1 MSQSRAQT
9 PPGAGRN
16 EMSRRDVLNGLL
28 IASGA
33 AAVARSVPIDALAA
47 EAASGAC
54 DGAIGLDPRVLRGG
68 NLPST
73 FDIAHWMRDR
83 RLRFES
89 GAVTLAPGCDAFEG
103 VFPIDDVDEQFDVVI
118 VGGGL
123 AGLSAALHLMRARP
137 SLRLLLL
144 EAGPRLGG
152 NAGRDDAPPL
162 PVPAS
167 TAGAYGA
174 APGTDSLRDFYREI
188 GVDWNAQAIEYPAS
202 NYYFDE
208 YTPGVRPGHRGWNI
222 DTFEQGL
229 ARVPYDRRIVDDLLR
244 TRKAIRALADEEG
257 GLADPADESDEKH
270 DYLSA
275 MSLQHYLE
283 DKLRC
288 DPAVTDFYT
297 IYTLTAFG
305 GAAHQVNAHSALSF
319 LTGEFTHNGLFTF
332 PGGTSEM
339 ARLVQR
345 WLTTSAVEKGAR
357 PPRIELN
364 ATALRI
370 DPKLSRQGAGVV
382 YFQDRHFRRVAA
394 EKIIVAAPAQSARR
408 LVDHFADDARK
419 AAWGEFH
426 AAPLVV
432 ANVALRSAAPL
443 LDLDLGYSQSWWGG
457 RHFMNYVIADWV
469 GGRRDVADRKTV
481 LTFYGGCDAPLD
493 ELANER
499 MKLLQTPFGVYE
511 ESLKSDLSRL
521 MRGANFDFERD
532 VEAMF
537 LYRWG
542 HSMLRPP
549 PNWLFGDKR
558 GADGRLNRSEA
569 PRRVACSP
577 LGPVLFAGQHT
588 EGTPSVESAIGSG
601 HRAARQALEGL

>member
-1 MSQSRAQT
+1 MSRARGEN
-9 PPGAGRN
+9 PLNGGSG
-16 EMSRRDVLNGLL
+16 EISRRDFLNGVL

-33 AAVARSVPIDALAA
+33 AVGRSAPMDALAA
-47 EAASGAC
+47 AREPC

-68 NLPST
+68 DLPST
-73 FDIAHWMRDR
+73 FEIAHWMRDR

-89 GAVTLAPGCDAFEG
+89 NAVTLGPGCDAFEG
-103 VFPIDDVDEQFDVVI
+103 VFPIAEDDEQYDVI
-118 VGGGL
+118 IIGGGL
-123 AGLSAALHLMRARP
+123 AGLSAAFHLLRARP

-174 APGTDSLRDFYREI
+174 APATDYLRDFYRTI
-188 GVDWNAQAIEYPAS
+188 GVDWNAQAIEYPVS

-208 YTPGVRPGHRGWNI
+208 YTPGVRPGHRGWSI

-229 ARVPYDRRIVDDLLR
+229 ADVPYERRIVDDLLR
-244 TRKAIRALADEEG
+244 TRQSIRALAEDG
-257 GLADPADESDEKH
+257 RGIADPADESDEKH
-270 DYLSA
+270 DDLSTV
-275 MSLQHYLE
+275 SLRRYLE
-283 DKLRC
+283 ETLHC

-305 GAAHQVNAHSALSF
+305 GAAHQVNAHSAASF
-319 LTGEFTHNGLFTF
+319 LSGEFTHDGLFTF
-332 PGGTSEM
+332 PGGTSEL

-345 WLTTSAVEKGAR
+345 WFVTSAADR
-357 PPRIELN
+357 AYRLRIETN
-364 ATALRI
+364 AVALRI
-370 DPKLSRQGAGVV
+370 EPSFARGGAKVV
-382 YFQDRHFRRVAA
+382 YFHGGGFRHVAA
-394 EKIIVAAPAQSARR
+394 TKVVVAAPAQSARR
-408 LVDHFADDARK
+408 LVEHFADDARK

-432 ANVALRSAAPL
+432 ANVVLRSAAPL
-443 LDLDLGYSQSWWGG
+443 LDLNLGYSQSWWGG
-457 RHFMNYVIADWV
+457 RHFMNYVVADWV
-469 GGRRDVADRKTV
+469 DGSRHLADRQTV

-493 ELANER
+493 EFANER
-499 MKLLQTPFGVYE
+499 LKLLRTPFGDYE
-511 ESLKSDLSRL
+511 DSLKSDLARL
-521 MRGANFDFERD
+521 MRSADFDFERD
-532 VEAMF
+532 VRAVF

-549 PNWLFGDKR
+549 PNWLFGDAR
-558 GADGRLNRSEA
+558 GADGRLDRSKA
-569 PRRVACSP
+569 PRRIAGSP
-577 LGPVLFAGQHT
+577 LGPVYFAGQHT

-601 HRAARQALEGL
+601 RRAALQALDDL